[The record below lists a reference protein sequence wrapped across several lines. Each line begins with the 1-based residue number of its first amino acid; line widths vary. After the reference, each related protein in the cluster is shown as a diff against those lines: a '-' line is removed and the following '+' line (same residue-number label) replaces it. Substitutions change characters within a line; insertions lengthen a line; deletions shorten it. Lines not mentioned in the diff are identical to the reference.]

1 MKFKLSLSKF
11 VKDAGI
17 INDPKFDL
25 IGILIVDEEGL
36 AQGTVLEADT
46 KTDTIVCELTGPLAD
61 KISENYKKEESNA

>member
-1 MKFKLSLSKF
+1 MKVKLSLSKF
-11 VKDAGI
+11 CKDAGI
-17 INDPKFDL
+17 INDPKLEL
-25 IGILIVDEEGL
+25 IGTLIADEAGL